1 MGRSQQL
8 QITAPLF
15 PHTSAHL
22 LFVDLVHASCFSTRD
37 YQGRSELDK
46 TDKAATLPIFTV

>member
-1 MGRSQQL
+1 
-8 QITAPLF
+8 
-15 PHTSAHL
+15 L

-37 YQGRSELDK
+37 YQGRSEVDK